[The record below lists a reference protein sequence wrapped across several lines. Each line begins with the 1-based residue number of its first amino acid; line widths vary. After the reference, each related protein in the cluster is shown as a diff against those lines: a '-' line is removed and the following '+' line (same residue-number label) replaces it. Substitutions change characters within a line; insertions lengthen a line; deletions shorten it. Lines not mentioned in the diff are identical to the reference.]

1 MTRQSDMIQA
11 ILKDDHYHLDLFKE
25 QEIATL
31 RERAKR
37 SVELAQHHEEI
48 G

>member
-11 ILKDDHYHLDLFKE
+11 MLKDDHYHLDLFKE

-31 RERAKR
+31 RERAER
-37 SVELAQHHEEI
+37 AVELAQHQEDI